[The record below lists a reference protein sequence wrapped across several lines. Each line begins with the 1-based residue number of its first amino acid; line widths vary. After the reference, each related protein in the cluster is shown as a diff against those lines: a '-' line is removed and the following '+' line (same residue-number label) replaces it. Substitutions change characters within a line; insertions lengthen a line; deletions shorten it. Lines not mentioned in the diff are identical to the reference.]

1 LKKRQRCGGHK
12 RQEIK
17 KENDNMKKRL
27 ISILLATGM
36 VFALAGCGNSEV
48 STPANDNNTSAPA
61 ASETPADPSQIVVK
75 YSVTYPSTG
84 TQADGAER
92 LGELIEECSNGRMR
106 MEFYPSSQLGDKTAT
121 FEGLG
126 NGTIEMTECAATDLS
141 AFNDI
146 WSVFSLPYLWESG
159 QQACA
164 TVMDPTVRKMLEADA
179 EANGMV
185 IIAWTDIGSRSMLNQ
200 KKTVNTP
207 ADLSGL
213 KIRCMQD
220 PILADSTNAMGAIA
234 TPLGS
239 SEIYTGLQQGTIDG
253 LDHTPSVIVANGW
266 QELAKYFSL
275 TEHFTIPDPV
285 FVSKVWFDSLSAE
298 NQEAILEAG
307 EKFSDAWNHEIW
319 PEATEAGMKT
329 LEEQGVEIIEVDKE
343 PFKEAVQPVVDNFL
357 AGASDGQ
364 KALYDLLITTRENY

>member
-1 LKKRQRCGGHK
+1 
-12 RQEIK
+12 
-17 KENDNMKKRL
+17 MKKNL
-27 ISILLATGM
+27 ISMLLAAGM
-36 VFALAGCGNSEV
+36 TISLAACGNSGAAV
-48 STPANDNNTSAPA
+48 SGEGNRTV
-61 ASETPADPSQIVVK
+61 ASEGTAATTDASKIVVK

-84 TQADGAER
+84 TQADGALK
-92 LGELIEECSNGRMR
+92 LGGLIEECSEGRMK

-126 NGTIEMTECAATDLS
+126 NGTVEMTECAATDLS
-141 AFNDI
+141 AFNDM
-146 WSVFSLPYLWESG
+146 WSVFSLPYLWEDG

-164 TVMDPTVRKMLEADA
+164 TVMDSAVREMLEADA
-179 EANGMV
+179 EANGFV

-207 ADLSGL
+207 SDLTGL

-253 LDHTPSVIVANGW
+253 LDHTPSVVVANGW
-266 QELAKYFSL
+266 QELAKYFSM

-285 FVSKVWFDSLSAE
+285 FVSKVWFDGLSAE
-298 NQEAILEAG
+298 NQEAVMEAG
-307 EKFSDAWNHEIW
+307 RKFSDAWNNEIW
-319 PEATEAGMKT
+319 PEATAAGMKEM
-329 LEEQGVEIIEVDKE
+329 EEQGVEIVEVDKE
-343 PFKEAVQPVVDNFL
+343 LFKEAVKPVVDKFL
-357 AGASDGQ
+357 AGASDEQ
-364 KALYDLLITTRENY
+364 KALYELLIKTRENY

>member
-1 LKKRQRCGGHK
+1 
-12 RQEIK
+12 
-17 KENDNMKKRL
+17 MKKRL
-27 ISILLATGM
+27 ISMLLATGM
-36 VFALAGCGNSEV
+36 VLALAGCGGSGG
-48 STPANDNNTSAPA
+48 TAPANDGGASAPA
-61 ASETPADPSQIVVK
+61 ASENAADPSQIVVK

-84 TQADGAER
+84 TQADGAIR
-92 LGELIEECSNGRMR
+92 LGELIEECSEGRMR

-141 AFNDI
+141 AYNDM

-164 TVMDPTVRKMLEADA
+164 TVMDPAVREVLEADA
-179 EANGMV
+179 EANGFV
-185 IIAWTDIGSRSMLNQ
+185 IIAWTDIGSRSILNQ
-200 KKTVNTP
+200 KKTVNTA

-213 KIRCMQD
+213 KIRCMPD

-253 LDHTPSVIVANGW
+253 LDHTPSVVVANGW
-266 QELAKYFSL
+266 QELAKYYSM

-298 NQEAILEAG
+298 NQEAVLEAG
-307 EKFSDAWNHEIW
+307 EKFSDAWNNEIW
-319 PEATEAGMKT
+319 PDATEAGMET
-329 LEEQGVEIIEVDKE
+329 LKEQGVEIVEVDKTS
-343 PFKEAVQPVVDNFL
+343 FQEAVQPVVDDFL
-357 AGASDGQ
+357 AKASAGQ
-364 KALYDLLITTRENY
+364 KDLYDLLTKTRENY

>member
-1 LKKRQRCGGHK
+1 
-12 RQEIK
+12 
-17 KENDNMKKRL
+17 MKKRL

-61 ASETPADPSQIVVK
+61 ASETPADPAQIVVK

>member
-1 LKKRQRCGGHK
+1 
-12 RQEIK
+12 
-17 KENDNMKKRL
+17 MKKRL

-36 VFALAGCGNSEV
+36 VFVLAGCGNSEV